1 MFAAAGISMLMIE
14 PVPSAYAG
22 MRPSDASAS
31 VTRSALS
38 GSGAAYN
45 GKPFSRTFT
54 SFRAGMPG
62 ISMPGGTAPSV

>member
-1 MFAAAGISMLMIE
+1 MLMIE

-22 MRPSDASAS
+22 MRPSDASAA

-45 GKPFSRTFT
+45 GKPSSRTFT
-54 SFRAGMPG
+54 AEQAKQLQF
-62 ISMPGGTAPSV
+62 IHY

>member
-1 MFAAAGISMLMIE
+1 MTGG
-14 PVPSAYAG
+14 SA
-22 MRPSDASAS
+22 

-54 SFRAGMPG
+54 AEQAKQLQFIHYQKGLPRW
-62 ISMPGGTAPSV
+62 GTGNLRRSPKRCS

>member
-1 MFAAAGISMLMIE
+1 MLLIE

-22 MRPSDASAS
+22 MRPSDASAA
-31 VTRSALS
+31 VTRPALS

-54 SFRAGMPG
+54 AEQAKQLQF
-62 ISMPGGTAPSV
+62 IHY